1 MTLEL
6 RNTPVQARS
15 AARLTGIEQA
25 AETAI
30 ATIGIDKF
38 TTADVARIAG
48 CSIGTVYRYFPDR
61 VAILDRLRPN
71 RHEYRRIAE
80 SLLAVATGRQ
90 EHEYLGLC
98 PDGVEG
104 PDSRDPDCKACQV
117 LVEAEQ
123 AVAG

>member
-30 ATIGIDKF
+30 ATIGIDRY

-48 CSIGTVYRYFPDR
+48 CSIGTVDRYFPDR
-61 VAILDRLRPN
+61 VAILDRLRSYWHDAAVVLN
-71 RHEYRRIAE
+71 EFVTRIDLTRAGNELTE
-80 SLLAVATGRQ
+80 SAWSNAAVLEPLG
-90 EHEYLGLC
+90 YLRA
-98 PDGVEG
+98 P
-104 PDSRDPDCKACQV
+104 
-117 LVEAEQ
+117 
-123 AVAG
+123 

>member
-15 AARLTGIEQA
+15 SARLAGIEQA

-61 VAILDRLRPN
+61 VAILDRLRPH
-71 RHEYRRIAE
+71 RHDAAVVLNEIVTRIDLTRAGNELTE
-80 SLLAVATGRQ
+80 SDWSNAAVLELL
-90 EHEYLGLC
+90 EYLRA
-98 PDGVEG
+98 PYE
-104 PDSRDPDCKACQV
+104 
-117 LVEAEQ
+117 EAS
-123 AVAG
+123 